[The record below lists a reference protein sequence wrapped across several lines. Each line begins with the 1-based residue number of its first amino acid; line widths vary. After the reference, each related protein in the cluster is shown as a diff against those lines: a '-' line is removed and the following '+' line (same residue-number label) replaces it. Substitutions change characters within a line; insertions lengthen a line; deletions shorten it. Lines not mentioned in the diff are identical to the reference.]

1 MRSCRISCVYLLLD
15 SVLVMSSEE
24 ASGSGATPVVTAVNL
39 DERTMAAIISG
50 VVSKLQE
57 TRRDGSGGGEMGS

>member
-1 MRSCRISCVYLLLD
+1 VYLLLD

-24 ASGSGATPVVTAVNL
+24 ASGSGATPVVAAVNL